1 MLHSAGHPRRRR
13 ALPLVASLA
22 LGLAA
27 LPALGGVP
35 AAHAARPA
43 SGHGHQGQA
52 PKAPR
57 ATHLA
62 AIHPFAI
69 PVGSSVVTD
78 CSTGGYANNAAGDV
92 GLGAA
97 LASAATIT
105 FACNPTY
112 GGFDIPSGHYII
124 TVPQAGPPAFEFL
137 TGEAAS
143 LDGSD
148 AGKNDV
154 TIDGGATVTATT
166 ATGGVQIFLVD
177 NGASLALSNLTLQH
191 GNSING
197 PSDGYGGAVEAF
209 GNFTAT
215 NDVFR
220 ANAAD
225 FGGGAL
231 ELARD
236 TTLTGPTLDTLTN
249 DAFVGNIVLAN
260 RTGEGGAI
268 DIDSNGASG
277 AQTVTVTGSTFTGNA
292 TLSPTSG
299 GGGAIFY
306 NNDSTAA
313 NLSIAGSVFD
323 RNSAGSYG
331 GAINLNYGNASI
343 ASSLFTRNTASISG
357 ALYND
362 TDTAYTTTLTGDTFA
377 YNRAT
382 AVVHRGAGGGAIYED
397 AGVLNITNTTIV
409 ANSAASDGSA
419 IYQDCGNAITV
430 AASTINGNTTDA
442 PGPLGGAAI
451 VNAPCKG
458 ETLSYEP
465 VTIGT
470 SIVYGNVTNATPPTP
485 GTPTNV
491 VPAGTPL
498 ECNGLIIDRGLNLS
512 DYDKGATNSCLFTQ
526 PPDVLVAVG
535 TNIGLG
541 ALGAYGGPTLGA
553 TVLPG
558 LTRPTYTERLL
569 AGSPALDKIPAGST
583 GACNDATG
591 APLTTD
597 QRGAGFVRPFPA
609 GGNCDIG
616 AFEASILTF
625 GGPFG
630 VAASSCSAAIT
641 FFSGGTAFALR
652 TGSAVNTLMSYLSIK
667 GPGGQITA
675 VPLVPRAGVS
685 DTLVCTAPDPAA
697 VLSPSTATTVTVD
710 AQVVRSTN
718 PSVARLST
726 VRVVATRTLTGETVT
741 VSAINLD
748 GTTGATLY
756 TLTPSVQPQSFAV
769 RLGTFAL
776 FI

>member
-1 MLHSAGHPRRRR
+1 MLHSAGHPRGRLV
-13 ALPLVASLA
+13 LPLVASLA

-27 LPALGGVP
+27 LPALGAVP
-35 AAHAARPA
+35 AAHAALPA
-43 SGHGHQGQA
+43 AGHGHQGQA
-52 PKAPR
+52 PKAFR
-57 ATHLA
+57 ATHFA
-62 AIHPFAI
+62 AIHPFATT
-69 PVGSSVVTD
+69 GSAVVTD
-78 CSTGGYANNAAGDV
+78 CSTAGYANNAAGDV

-112 GGFDIPSGHYII
+112 GGFDTPSGHYII
-124 TVPQAGPPAFEFL
+124 TVPQGTSPAFEFL

-148 AGKNDV
+148 GGKNDV
-154 TIDGGATVTATT
+154 TIDGGATVTAGS

-177 NGASLALSNLTLQH
+177 TGASLALSNLTLQH
-191 GNSING
+191 GYANSEET
-197 PSDGYGGAVEAF
+197 DGYGGAVAAF

-225 FGGGAL
+225 VGGGAL

-260 RTGEGGAI
+260 GTGEGGAV
-268 DIDSNGASG
+268 DVDSDGANG

-292 TLSPTSG
+292 TLDLTSD

-306 NNDSTAA
+306 NNGSIAA
-313 NLSIAGSVFD
+313 SLNIAGSVFD
-323 RNSAGSYG
+323 RNNAGSYG
-331 GAINLNYGNASI
+331 GAINLNDGNASI
-343 ASSLFTRNTASISG
+343 ASSLFTRNTASNAG

-362 TDTAYTTTLTGDTFA
+362 TDTPYTTALTGDTFA

-382 AVVHRGAGGGAIYED
+382 ATGEGSGGAIYED

-409 ANSAASDGSA
+409 ANSSASDGSA

-442 PGPLGGAAI
+442 PGTSGGAAI
-451 VNAPCKG
+451 VNVPC
-458 ETLSYEP
+458 EDTPPPYEP
-465 VTIGT
+465 LAIGT
-470 SIVYGNVTNATPPTP
+470 SIVYGNVTNAAPPSA
-485 GTPTNV
+485 GTPSNV
-491 VPAGTPL
+491 LPAGTPL
-498 ECNGLIIDRGLNLS
+498 ECSGPIIDRGLNLS
-512 DYDKGATNSCLFTQ
+512 DYDKGATNSCGFTQ

-535 TNIGLG
+535 KNIGLG
-541 ALGAYGGPTLGA
+541 ALGSYGGPTLGA

-558 LTRPTYTERLL
+558 LTRPTFTERLL
-569 AGSPALDKIPAGST
+569 PGSPALDKIPAGS
-583 GACNDATG
+583 CLDATG
-591 APLTTD
+591 APLATD
-597 QRGAGFVRPFPA
+597 QRGAGFVRPYVTL
-609 GGNCDIG
+609 CDIG
-616 AFEASILTF
+616 AFEASVFTF
-625 GGPFG
+625 GGPIGGPFG
-630 VAASSCSAAIT
+630 VAGSCSVAVT
-641 FFSGGTAFALR
+641 FFSGGTGFALR
-652 TGSAVNTLMSYLSIK
+652 TGSAPNTLMSYLSIN

-675 VPLVPRAGVS
+675 VPLVPRAGVPN
-685 DTLVCTAPDPAA
+685 TLSCTGPDSA
-697 VLSPSTATTVTVD
+697 TATSAGTVTVD

-718 PSVARLST
+718 PSVARLSA

-741 VSAINLD
+741 VSAINSNN
-748 GTTGATLY
+748 TTGATLY

-769 RLGTFAL
+769 AVGNFILFTAFA
-776 FI
+776 